1 MPVERNIHDVDTLF
15 LALEISCYA
24 GGASLNL
31 HFEQYRQRTLAFF
44 LKKNNY
50 CGCHLIRKHGGPLTF
65 SKLKRSLL
73 DSRIRGK
80 YWPYKLR

>member
-31 HFEQYRQRTLAFF
+31 HFEQYQQRTLSFF
-44 LKKNNY
+44 KKKIIIVAVILFENMVV
-50 CGCHLIRKHGGPLTF
+50 
-65 SKLKRSLL
+65 LL
-73 DSRIRGK
+73 LFQS
-80 YWPYKLR
+80 